1 MSNLANFDLE
11 LESLKEAAT
20 DKWLMQQSLDLS
32 AFQRL
37 YAYLAKKSEVLKAEY
52 VVSKQIIRVMLD
64 ASNALESANE
74 NKLAGEFMMLLGLI
88 SRDEAANDR
97 KPDVPRIV

>member
-1 MSNLANFDLE
+1 MSNSANFDLE

-20 DKWLMQQSLDLS
+20 DKWFMQQSLDFA

-37 YAYLAKKSEVLKAEY
+37 YAYLANKSEVLKAEY

-74 NKLAGEFMMLLGLI
+74 KKLAGEFMMLLGLI
-88 SRDEAANDR
+88 SRNEAANDR
-97 KPDVPRIV
+97 KPGVPRIV

>member
-1 MSNLANFDLE
+1 MSNPANFDLE

-32 AFQRL
+32 AFQTL

-64 ASNALESANE
+64 ASNVLETANE
-74 NKLAGEFMMLLGLI
+74 KKLAGEFMMLLGII
-88 SRDEAANDR
+88 SQDEAAIDY
-97 KPDVPRIV
+97 KPGVPRIV

>member
-1 MSNLANFDLE
+1 MSNPANFDLE
-11 LESLKEAAT
+11 LERLKEAAT

-37 YAYLAKKSEVLKAEY
+37 YAYLAEKSEVLKAEY
-52 VVSKQIIRVMLD
+52 VVSKQILRVMLD

-97 KPDVPRIV
+97 KPGVPRIV